1 MNRTQALHCASLALA
16 CVTLTIAARAAD
28 APPPP
33 EGRWYGSAQAG
44 VVIATGTA
52 DTTAA
57 TAKLDLARADGPWKN
72 SVYVNS
78 LYSKNNGILAGE
90 SIEGRY
96 KLDRRITDRLY
107 WFGSADLMR
116 DRFSGFNYQATLA
129 GGVGYDFIDSAST
142 KLDAFV
148 GLGYERLQPQALVIN
163 SSGEV
168 IERTNLSSEG
178 EVVGTAGL
186 DFEHHFTSST
196 ALTDKLV
203 VTSGSLNTL
212 IANDLALTVAMSDRL
227 ALSLGYG
234 IRDNTKPGAGVKKL
248 NTLTTANFVYKIG

>member
-1 MNRTQALHCASLALA
+1 MHPSRSPQLASVAMLFLSS
-16 CVTLTIAARAAD
+16 TTAARAAD

-44 VVIATGTA
+44 LVISTGTA

-57 TAKLDLARADGPWKN
+57 NAKLDLARTDGPWKN
-72 SVYVNS
+72 SVYLNGI
-78 LYSKNNGILAGE
+78 YSKSNGILAGE
-90 SIEGRY
+90 SIEARY
-96 KLDRRITDRLY
+96 KLDRKITDRLF

-129 GGVGYDFIDSAST
+129 GGIGYEFIDSGTT

-148 GLGYERLQPQALVIN
+148 GIGYERLQPQVLVLN
-163 SSGEV
+163 ASGEV
-168 IERTNLSSEG
+168 IERTNLASKG
-178 EVVGTAGL
+178 DAVGTAGL
-186 DFEHHFTSST
+186 DFEHHFTKST
-196 ALTDKLV
+196 ALTDKLL
-203 VTSGSLNTL
+203 VTSGSLNTS

-234 IRDNTKPGAGVKKL
+234 IRDNTKPAPGVKKL
-248 NTLTTANFVYKIG
+248 NTLTTVNFVYNIR